1 MFPIQI
7 LGIVLFGFIAS
18 YTVLM
23 GSIFLYLDVQENS
36 LTNLTKGYLIV
47 ALIFSG
53 LFYLLLK
60 KVHSKILHTL

>member
-1 MFPIQI
+1 MKNFIFPLQI
-7 LGIVLFGFIAS
+7 FGLVLVGFIAT

-23 GSIFLYLDVQENS
+23 SFFFIYFDILENS
-36 LTNLTKGYLIV
+36 ATTLTMGYLIV

-60 KVHSKILHTL
+60 KVNSK

>member
-1 MFPIQI
+1 MKNLIFPTQI
-7 LGIVLFGFIAS
+7 FGLVLFGFIAV

-23 GSIFLYLDVQENS
+23 GSIFLYLDIIENN

-60 KVHSKILHTL
+60 KVNSK

>member
-1 MFPIQI
+1 MKNLIFPTQI
-7 LGIVLFGFIAS
+7 FGLVLFGFIAA

-23 GSIFLYLDVQENS
+23 SSIFLYLDIIENN

-60 KVHSKILHTL
+60 KVNSK